1 MSGII
6 SAFRRSGRFQAMD
19 RSHQQQRKRGHPE
32 LVPVAWIAVLLAGWL
47 LIIDWKMLPDL
58 IGTTM
63 AVLP

>member
-1 MSGII
+1 
-6 SAFRRSGRFQAMD
+6 MD